1 MVGWLA
7 LVCGA
12 LLIVGI
18 VSHTL
23 ARHLIQISPLLLA
36 LGLGIYRPGFRAV
49 AALPLF
55 TFWLIL
61 MGGIWLSL
69 LGIAQVFTGR
79 WSVVEIVL
87 TIVIGAASTAGL
99 VAASRE
105 GTSLSLSL
113 RFAVILS
120 FAVLQPVA
128 MLLSF

>member
-1 MVGWLA
+1 M
-7 LVCGA
+7 
-12 LLIVGI
+12 
-18 VSHTL
+18 
-23 ARHLIQISPLLLA
+23 
-36 LGLGIYRPGFRAV
+36 
-49 AALPLF
+49 PLF